1 MKLKLFTTI
10 LLLCTFFQS
19 YAYKKQSININVN
32 GQTRSMVVFTPN
44 SLPENSPL
52 FIVTH
57 GMNQDPEYQLGA
69 DKMYELIDTAKFVIA
84 YLAGID
90 KSWDTGGTRDLNFVS
105 KTIEEMVTKYNI
117 DTNRVYWSGFSMGSA
132 LIYHGMADMLDKI
145 AAFAP
150 TSGIAFG
157 GKEWQRCSKPV
168 NVIHCHAYGDDVFKY
183 DEWNIRDYVKSLALE
198 LDECKTYKMTKNYR
212 TLGGNT
218 GDREIWSDGKN
229 GTMVELFSYNA
240 NWHNPSSGNSK
251 EIWNFCKRYS
261 LDPNIPNVK
270 ILSPLV
276 TDTYTYLDT
285 IKVEARAY
293 DKDGTIKMIQIYLD
307 GSMRKAFRD
316 ITAKDTIVS
325 YDWANPKAGSHTIR
339 VVATDNDNKKK
350 EMSRTITVENPVP
363 IVMTEA
369 CYENNSFDLPLTTN
383 SFRYAFDLKV
393 EAENI
398 VAYMTGTAGRVE
410 LKAEET
416 GLSNVI
422 TLKPVEGAEIQE
434 GTYTLNITKMKDER
448 GVTAS
453 TIKFTYTFGV
463 SETSAAAVKY
473 KKPFN
478 EALQKAKDLYA
489 ATADTT
495 YNSAEKLRATLKG
508 LIDQYDGFASTS
520 PTAYEEAT
528 TALSEA
534 TEPLVTRKQ
543 NLDDYFTLIAQVD
556 QVIAQFADIE
566 SVSSNGAY
574 ERLVKARSYYSA
586 ASKIKDDKQIL
597 NSIKQLTS
605 YLDKVLALTD
615 GINEINMVK
624 EANHRYFNLQ
634 GQSINALRKG
644 INIIDGKKVLVK

>member
-1 MKLKLFTTI
+1 MKLKIFTT
-10 LLLCTFFQS
+10 LLLLSVFLTGN
-19 YAYKKQSININVN
+19 AYKRQSIDINVN
-32 GQTRSMVVFTPN
+32 GQTRNMVVYTPN
-44 SLPENSPL
+44 SLPDNSPL
-52 FIVTH
+52 FIITH
-57 GMNQDPEYQLGA
+57 GMNQDPEYQYGA

-84 YLAGID
+84 YLRGID
-90 KSWDTGGTRDLNFVS
+90 KSWDTGSSRDLNFVS
-105 KTIEEMVTKYNI
+105 KTIEEMASKFNI

-132 LIYHGMADMLDKI
+132 LIYHGMAEMQDKI

-157 GKEWQRCSKPV
+157 GKEWQRCTKPV

-183 DEWNIRDYVKSLALE
+183 DDWNIRDYVKSLAEE

-218 GDREIWSDGKN
+218 GDREIWSEGKN

-270 ILSPLV
+270 ILSPLAS
-276 TDTYTYLDT
+276 DTYTYLDT
-285 IKVEARAY
+285 IKVDIRAY
-293 DKDGTIKMIQIYLD
+293 DKDGTIQMVQLYLD
-307 GSMRKAFRD
+307 GNLRKAFRD
-316 ITAKDTIVS
+316 IDVQDTIVS

-339 VVATDNDNKKK
+339 VVVTDNDNKKK

-369 CYENNSFDLPLTTN
+369 CYENNSFDIPLTVN

-393 EAENI
+393 ETESI
-398 VAYMTGTAGRVE
+398 VAYLSGSSGRLDLQV
-410 LKAEET
+410 EET

-422 TLKPVEGAEIQE
+422 TLKPVEGGEIQE
-434 GTYTLNITKMKDER
+434 GTYILYITKMKDER

-463 SETSAAAVKY
+463 SETSSAAIKY

-478 EALQKAKDLYA
+478 EALQAAKDLYA
-489 ATADTT
+489 ATEDTI
-495 YNSAEKLRATLKG
+495 YVSAEQLRVTVKG
-508 LIDQYDGFASTS
+508 LIDQYEGFASTS
-520 PTAYEEAT
+520 PTAYQEAT
-528 TALSEA
+528 DALNEA
-534 TEPLVTRKQ
+534 MEPLVTRKQ
-543 NLDDYFTLIAQVD
+543 NLDDYFALLARID
-556 QVIAQFADIE
+556 EVIALYADIE
-566 SVSSNGAY
+566 SVSTSGQY
-574 ERLVKARSYYSA
+574 TRLVKARGYYSG
-586 ASKIKDDKQIL
+586 ASKIKNDTQIL

-605 YLDKVLALTD
+605 YLDKLLDFTS
-615 GINEINMVK
+615 GINEITVMKTGNS
-624 EANHRYFNLQ
+624 RYYNLQ
-634 GQSINALRKG
+634 GQQTDALRKG
-644 INIIDGKKVLVK
+644 INIIDGRKILVK